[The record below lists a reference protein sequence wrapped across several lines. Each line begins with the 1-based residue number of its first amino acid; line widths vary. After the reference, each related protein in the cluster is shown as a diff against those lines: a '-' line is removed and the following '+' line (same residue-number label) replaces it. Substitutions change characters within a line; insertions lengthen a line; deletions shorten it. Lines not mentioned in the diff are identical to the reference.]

1 MLSAYTGALISL
13 KALLF
18 DTWQAELSTRLSA
31 AQVAQSSARSG
42 TRVDG
47 SHRPANRGERGAVTA
62 QGYLA
67 LGLGQRVADLTEQLR
82 LMEEMG
88 AGPRDA
94 LVVGAL
100 AEITISG
107 GPSKLVA
114 IVPGGDGTWLE
125 VDTDSGPKK
134 IQALSA
140 ASPLIRQLR
149 ECGPGDLEDVE
160 LGDRVVEVTILQVY

>member
-1 MLSAYTGALISL
+1 
-13 KALLF
+13 
-18 DTWQAELSTRLSA
+18 
-31 AQVAQSSARSG
+31 
-42 TRVDG
+42 
-47 SHRPANRGERGAVTA
+47 VTA

-88 AGPRDA
+88 TGPRDV

-100 AEITISG
+100 GELRLNDG
-107 GPSKLVA
+107 DPKLVA
-114 IVPGGDGTWLE
+114 VVPGGDGTWLQ
-125 VDTDSGPKK
+125 VDTPSGPQR

-149 ECGPGDLEDVE
+149 ECGDGDIEDID
-160 LGDRVVEVTILQVY
+160 LGGRAVEVTILRVQ